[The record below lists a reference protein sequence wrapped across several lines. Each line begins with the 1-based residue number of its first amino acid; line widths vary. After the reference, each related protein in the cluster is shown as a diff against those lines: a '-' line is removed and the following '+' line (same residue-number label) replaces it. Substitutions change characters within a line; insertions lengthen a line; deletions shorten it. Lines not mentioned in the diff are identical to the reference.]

1 MPRLNSLDLFSKFSC
16 FNVHSNVSPYNFNFT
31 GKTVPFPSTDVIMVA
46 LFCCSSGFFPQK
58 GSILLFS
65 FGHAFNKIA
74 KPKCKRSFTELF
86 KGYIFYIF
94 IIIIIISSISNYS
107 KLRDF
112 FKNIYLQ
119 KIKEFIVYDG
129 LYYISLQAGLKNIYF
144 FLVVFTESNENMF
157 WIF

>member
-1 MPRLNSLDLFSKFSC
+1 MFIQTFPLTISTSLEKLSLFHRQMSLWQHYF
-16 FNVHSNVSPYNFNFT
+16 VVLL
-31 GKTVPFPSTDVIMVA
+31 V
-46 LFCCSSGFFPQK
+46 FFPQK

-74 KPKCKRSFTELF
+74 KPKCKRSFTELL

-129 LYYISLQAGLKNIYF
+129 LYYITLQAGLKNIYF

-157 WIF
+157 